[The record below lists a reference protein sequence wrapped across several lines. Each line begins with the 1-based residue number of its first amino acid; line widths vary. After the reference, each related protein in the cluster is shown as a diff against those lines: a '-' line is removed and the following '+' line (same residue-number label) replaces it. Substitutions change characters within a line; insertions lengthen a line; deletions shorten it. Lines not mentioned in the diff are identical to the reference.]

1 MRTLDRSELTNASPT
16 RPTPGG
22 SSRPRAKTTSA
33 PGHAADADGISAAVR
48 KGASAG
54 AITNTAASDAAA
66 AKPNELFAGCDLSPD
81 LNGFTDVVSE
91 PP

>member
-1 MRTLDRSELTNASPT
+1 MCTLERSELTSASPI

-33 PGHAADADGISAAVR
+33 PGHAADAAGISAAVR

-54 AITNTAASDAAA
+54 AITSTAASNGAA
-66 AKPNELFAGCDLSPD
+66 AKRNRLIDLID
-81 LNGFTDVVSE
+81 FVSE